1 MRMKLKVPAILVYSI
16 ALLLSQIGCVAIAH
30 AQSYGAGLGSDGLA
44 NTRLGPSGCMV
55 SYRFLAKHSGVLQ
68 QIRIYLIPD
77 HAGYAAGTGG
87 TINVTLHTDDGTSS
101 HHPASTVLGTHVI
114 SHILSLPSPSRYFY
128 LVKFSSPVT
137 VTAGHLYHLVFKNV
151 DQYPTVNYLSVDDLY
166 HAVPTSPNQPTISDT
181 NQAVLLSAEG
191 GTWKERPGYTPIYEL
206 DFTNGTSEGVGYME
220 GWVGAPQP
228 ISGTHAVRETFTAPI
243 NVNVSAV
250 AIRVSRI
257 KGTDPLVVRLENANG
272 TLVHQGSIPATNI
285 PITNASSPVWTK
297 LSFGATYALLAGH
310 TYHLDFEASSTSVY
324 ETFPIRKGYAYGFK
338 ATTYFP
344 YGHAEFKQNGSW
356 VGWTQWGVTNRTD
369 GDLQFYF
376 NVP

>member
-1 MRMKLKVPAILVYSI
+1 MKLKVPAIVVYSI
-16 ALLLSQIGCVAIAH
+16 VLLLSQIGLVAIAH
-30 AQSYGAGLGSDGLA
+30 AQSYGASLGTDGLA

-68 QIRIYLIPD
+68 VIRIYLIPD
-77 HAGYAAGTGG
+77 HIGYAAGTGG

-114 SHILSLPSPSRYFY
+114 SNILSLPSPSRYFY

-151 DQYPTVNYLSVDDLY
+151 DNNPTVNYLSVDDLY

-181 NQAVLLSAEG
+181 NLAVLLSGEG

-206 DFTNGTSEGVGYME
+206 DFTNGTSEGIGYME
-220 GWVGAPQP
+220 GWVGAPRI
-228 ISGTHAVRETFTAPI
+228 ISGVSAVRETFTVASD
-243 NVNVSAV
+243 VKVSTA

-257 KGTDPLVVRLENANG
+257 RGTDPLVVRLENANG
-272 TLVHQGSIPATNI
+272 TLVHQGTIPAADI
-285 PITNASSPVWTK
+285 PVNNATSPAWTK
-297 LSFGATYALLAGH
+297 LAYGTSYTLLAGQ
-310 TYHLDFEASSTSVY
+310 TYHLVFEASSTSLY

-344 YGHAEFKQNGSW
+344 YGHAEFNQNGTW

-376 NVP
+376 NTP

>member
-1 MRMKLKVPAILVYSI
+1 MKLKVPAIFVYSI
-16 ALLLSQIGCVAIAH
+16 ALLLSQLGYVATAR
-30 AQSYGAGLGSDGLA
+30 AQSYGASLGSDGLA
-44 NTRLGPSGCMV
+44 NTRLGPSGCMI
-55 SYRFLAKHSGVLQ
+55 SYRFLAQHSGVLQ

-137 VTAGHLYHLVFKNV
+137 ITAGHLYHLVFKNA

-181 NQAVLLSAEG
+181 NQAVLLSAG
-191 GTWKERPGYTPIYEL
+191 GGSWNPRPGYTPIYEL
-206 DFTNGTSEGVGYME
+206 DFTNGASEGVGYME
-220 GWVGAPQP
+220 SWVGAPRT
-228 ISGTHAVRETFTAPI
+228 ISGVNAVRETFT
-243 NVNVSAV
+243 VTSDVKVSTA

-257 KGTDPLVVRLENANG
+257 RGTDPLVVRLENANG
-272 TLVHQGSIPATNI
+272 ALVHQGSIAAANI
-285 PITNASSPVWTK
+285 PVTSAGSPVWTK
-297 LSFGATYALLAGH
+297 LPFGATYTLLAGH
-310 TYHLDFEASSTSVY
+310 TYHLVFEASSTSLY
-324 ETFPIRKGYAYGFK
+324 EAFPIRKGYAYGFK

-344 YGHAEFKQNGSW
+344 YGHAEFKQNGTW
-356 VGWTQWGVTNRTD
+356 AGWTQWGVTNRVD